1 MATEALRLIDWLLEE
16 GSYDPH
22 RSMLESCPVLFLD
35 QLASLVH
42 VPARV
47 VAAVQRTVFLRQKP
61 R

>member
-16 GSYDPH
+16 GNYDPH
-22 RSMLESCPVLFLD
+22 RSMLESCPVPFLD

-47 VAAVQRTVFLRQKP
+47 RVGRTRLVTLSP
-61 R
+61 